1 MTIIGDILLYLLTG
15 AVYWWWTANLTV
27 FGLSP
32 NIIFM
37 AALAAAILARPV
49 KAMAYGFLFGL
60 FLDLLGSGVFG
71 AYALTYTLMA
81 YGVYILKRHFDLI
94 GGFSQI
100 IAALTLSVL
109 TMLLDQSL
117 SLIFAKLNPLE
128 LKAFL
133 VEPFLNAAL
142 TPFVVY
148 LFSQLKK
155 GFGVL

>member
-1 MTIIGDILLYLLTG
+1 MTIIGDLALYVLTC
-15 AVYWWWTANLTV
+15 VFHWWWTTNVSV

-32 NIIFM
+32 NIVFI
-37 AALAAAILARPV
+37 AALGAAILARPP
-49 KAMAYGFLFGL
+49 KAMVYGFFFGAY
-60 FLDLLGSGVFG
+60 LDLLGSGIFG

-81 YGVYILKRHFDLI
+81 YSVYILKRRLDLI

-100 IAALTLSVL
+100 IAALSLSIL
-109 TMLLDQSL
+109 TMLFDQSL
-117 SLIFAKLNPLE
+117 SLIFARINPLG

-148 LFSQLKK
+148 LFTRMKK
-155 GFGVL
+155 GAGIL